1 MSLSR
6 AKKVRL
12 PGKAKLDY
20 SNNLNGTLF
29 PPDSRWIIPT
39 SFPNL
44 SDAELIGVDV
54 ETKDPYLTTQGPG
67 FIRGDA
73 EIVGVTLATE
83 ERGWYFPVRHLGGGN
98 LDPDI
103 VFEYVRDIMRK
114 PIPKVMANV
123 SYDLEALWS
132 EDIEVKGP
140 VYDVQIAQALLTEDR
155 EEGFDLGS
163 LGLLH
168 LGESKDEALLTEA
181 ASAYNVP
188 VKGGLWKLPSHYV
201 GAYGEWD
208 GVAAC
213 RILKKQLP
221 LLEKED
227 LMRVFDL
234 ETRVTP
240 VLHKMRIQGVPFD
253 IERANSLNKRL
264 AIQEVEL
271 LDEMVREHNEHI
283 NVNSFV
289 ELAQACDRLKIPYN
303 RSESG
308 NPSFAGK
315 WLESHEHPF
324 MQLVVSIRQL
334 QKMKNDF
341 VVKLMKQA
349 IRGRLYSQWVQI
361 GTDEG
366 GTKSG
371 RFACKNP
378 NNQQVPAAKRRNGKP
393 NPIGA
398 EIRACYTSVPDGAEW
413 FKNDYKQQEP
423 RILVHFAELCK
434 YAGADAAAMAYRCNP
449 KADFYEFVMQIANVN
464 KRRAKDI
471 YLSICY
477 NQGLPAFAGSIN
489 LPEHEAQE
497 VLDTFNS
504 ALPFIRQISDR
515 CTELAKNRGFVKTLY
530 GRRRHY
536 RLFELTSKWKIRK
549 EMLAQGKS
557 LSEID
562 YYLKPR
568 LEKEAKEFWPNK
580 HIVRA
585 YTHTGLNA
593 VIQGSAADMMK
604 AGLVKGWEEDKRVP
618 YLSVHDEV
626 DGPVSGEEDAKK
638 WQRTMETCVDLNVP
652 ILGDMSI
659 GKHWK

>member
-1 MSLSR
+1 M
-6 AKKVRL
+6 
-12 PGKAKLDY
+12 
-20 SNNLNGTLF
+20 TLF
-29 PPDSRWIIPT
+29 PPDYRWNIPT

-44 SDAELIGVDV
+44 NDAELIGVDV
-54 ETKDPYLTTQGPG
+54 ETKDPYLTTLGPG

-73 EIVGVTLATE
+73 EVVGVTLATE
-83 ERGWYFPVRHLGGGN
+83 DRGWYFPVRHLGGGN
-98 LDPDI
+98 LDPDM
-103 VFEYVRDIMRK
+103 VFDYVRDVMKK
-114 PIPKVMANV
+114 PIPKVMANA

-132 EDIEVKGP
+132 ENIEVTGP

-155 EEGFDLGS
+155 EEGFDLGA
-163 LGLLH
+163 LGMLH
-168 LGESKDEALLTEA
+168 LGESKDEALLREA

-188 VKGGLWKLPSHYV
+188 TKGGLWKLPSHYV

-208 GVAAC
+208 GVAAV

-240 VLHKMRIQGVPFD
+240 VLHRMRIQGVPFD
-253 IERANSLNKRL
+253 VDKAGLLNMRL
-264 AIQEVEL
+264 AVKEVEL
-271 LDEMVREHNEHI
+271 LDEMVREHGESI
-283 NVNSFV
+283 NVNSPI
-289 ELAQACDRLKIPYN
+289 ELQKACDRLKIAYN
-303 RSESG
+303 RTAEG

-315 WLESHEHPF
+315 WLENHEHPF

-349 IRGRLYSQWVQI
+349 INGRLYSQWVQI

-393 NPIGA
+393 NPVGA
-398 EIRACYTSVPDGAEW
+398 EIRACYHAEPGALW

-423 RILVHFAELCK
+423 RILVHFAELCGLP
-434 YAGADAAAMAYRCNP
+434 GADAAAMAYRCDP
-449 KADFYEFVMQIANVN
+449 KTDFYEFVMKIANVN

-489 LPEHEAQE
+489 QPEHEAQE
-497 VLDTFNS
+497 VLDTFNT
-504 ALPFIRQISDR
+504 ALPFIRQISDK
-515 CTELAKNRGFVKTLY
+515 CTDLAKNRGYVRTLF

-536 RLFELTSKWKIRK
+536 RLWEPFGKWKIKRDLEAK
-549 EMLAQGKS
+549 GMKQC
-557 LSEID
+557 EIEA
-562 YYLKPR
+562 YLKPCE
-568 LEKEAKEFWPNK
+568 EKEAALKWPK
-580 HIVRA
+580 LKIVRA
-585 YTHTGLNA
+585 HTHTGLNA

-638 WQRTMETCVDLNVP
+638 WQRTMETCVEMNVP

-659 GKHWK
+659 GNHWK

>member
-1 MSLSR
+1 MRINSVR
-6 AKKVRL
+6 KPRKHKVD
-12 PGKAKLDY
+12 KSD
-20 SNNLNGTLF
+20 NLNLTLF
-29 PPDSRWIIPT
+29 PPNHRWIIPT
-39 SFPNL
+39 SFPDL
-44 SDAELIGVDV
+44 SGAELIGVDV

-83 ERGWYFPVRHLGGGN
+83 DRGWYFPVRHLGGGN

-103 VFEYVRDIMRK
+103 VFDYVRDVMKK
-114 PIPKVMANV
+114 PIPKVMANA

-132 EDIEVKGP
+132 ENIEVKGP

-155 EEGFDLGS
+155 EEGFDLGA
-163 LGLLH
+163 LGMLH
-168 LGESKDEALLTEA
+168 LGESKDEVLLREA

-188 VKGGLWKLPSHYV
+188 IKGGLWKLPSHYV

-208 GVAAC
+208 GVAAV

-240 VLHKMRIQGVPFD
+240 VLHRMRIQGVPFD
-253 IERANSLNKRL
+253 VDRAGLLNMRL
-264 AIQEVEL
+264 AVQEVEL
-271 LDEMVREHNEHI
+271 LDEMVREHGESI
-283 NVNSFV
+283 NVNSPI
-289 ELAQACDRLKIPYN
+289 ELQGACDRLKIAYN
-303 RSESG
+303 RTAEG

-315 WLESHEHPF
+315 WLEGHEHPF
-324 MQLVVSIRQL
+324 MQLVTSIRQL

-341 VVKLMKQA
+341 VEKLIKTA
-349 IRGRLYSQWVQI
+349 YNGRLYSQWVQI

-398 EIRACYTSVPDGAEW
+398 EIRACYHAESGADW

-434 YAGADAAAMAYRCNP
+434 LPGADAAAMAYRCDP
-449 KADFYEFVMQIANVN
+449 KTDFYEFVMKIANVN

-489 LPEHEAQE
+489 APEHEAQE
-497 VLDTFNS
+497 VLNTFNE
-504 ALPFIRQISDR
+504 ALPFIRQISDK
-515 CTELAKNRGFVKTLY
+515 CTDLAKNRGYVRTLF

-536 RLFELTSKWKIRK
+536 RLWEPHGKWSVKK
-549 EMLAQGKS
+549 EMLAKGMKTW
-557 LSEID
+557 EIEE
-562 YYLKPR
+562 YFKPR
-568 LEKEAKEFWPNK
+568 SFEEAQKQWPK
-580 HIVRA
+580 WRIVRA
-585 YTHTGLNA
+585 HTHTGLNA

-638 WQRTMETCVDLNVP
+638 WQRTMETCVDMNVP